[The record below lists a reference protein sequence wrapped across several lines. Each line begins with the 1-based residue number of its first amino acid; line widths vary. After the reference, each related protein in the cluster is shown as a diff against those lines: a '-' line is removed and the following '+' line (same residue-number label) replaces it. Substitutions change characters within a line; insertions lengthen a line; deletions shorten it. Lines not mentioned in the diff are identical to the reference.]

1 MSVLFRIFV
10 LLLVLGSVAQAS
22 TAPAL
27 AGNSLPPN
35 SAFSELTLAT
45 NVLQMGTD
53 GNLHVTLK
61 HATNQLTILTL
72 TITYPNGST
81 QSVVH
86 STLGKEATLEWTVP
100 AATGI
105 GRATYQI
112 ALGGCGC
119 GEHNAVQPDA
129 AQTVATGAF
138 TVE

>member
-1 MSVLFRIFV
+1 MAVLFRILALV
-10 LLLVLGSVAQAS
+10 LVLGSIAQAS

-27 AGNSLPPN
+27 ADNSLPPN

-45 NVLQMGTD
+45 PLLQMGAD
-53 GNLHVTLK
+53 GNLHVMLK

-86 STLGKEATLEWTVP
+86 STLGKEATIEWTVP
-100 AATGI
+100 AGAGR

-119 GEHNAVQPDA
+119 GEHNVVQPDA
-129 AQTVATGAF
+129 AQTVATGSF